1 MQTRAQPDPDAP
13 HPQERSVLAWMCLL
27 IGVNQLG
34 FGAVIPVLPLYAQ
47 SFGVSQAAIGA
58 TVAVYGIAR
67 LFTAM
72 PAGRIADL
80 FGRRNALLIG
90 GLVSAAGNLWC
101 AFAGT
106 YTELVIARFVAGAGA
121 GLTLTAGM
129 IVLADITTIAR
140 RGRIMAIYQGVFLF
154 SVGIGPFPGGYLA
167 EQYGLDVPFLV
178 YGIASLG
185 AAAVGWFGVAETRPA
200 SATATEEAGAPAVP
214 WLAQL
219 RGMLSSVG
227 FRLVAAVSF
236 TGAVARTGALFAIV
250 PIVGATRLDLSATQI
265 GMSMAL
271 GSLAGV
277 LVTYP
282 AGMMVDYFGRKAV
295 IVPTTIA
302 SGLSFLVYG
311 LAPSFPWFVTASVVW
326 GVASAMSGAAPAAY
340 AADVAPKAHAATGMS
355 TYRTLSDA
363 GYVAGPIALG
373 LVADTAGLEAAVFTA
388 SALLVG
394 VALVFAIGA
403 PETHAGRRANR
414 A

>member
-1 MQTRAQPDPDAP
+1 MQIRAQPDPAAP

-58 TVAVYGIAR
+58 TVAVYGVAR

-185 AAAVGWFGVAETRPA
+185 AAEVGWFGVAETRPA
-200 SATATEEAGAPAVP
+200 SAQTCDAV
-214 WLAQL
+214 
-219 RGMLSSVG
+219 
-227 FRLVAAVSF
+227 
-236 TGAVARTGALFAIV
+236 
-250 PIVGATRLDLSATQI
+250 
-265 GMSMAL
+265 
-271 GSLAGV
+271 
-277 LVTYP
+277 
-282 AGMMVDYFGRKAV
+282 
-295 IVPTTIA
+295 
-302 SGLSFLVYG
+302 
-311 LAPSFPWFVTASVVW
+311 
-326 GVASAMSGAAPAAY
+326 
-340 AADVAPKAHAATGMS
+340 H
-355 TYRTLSDA
+355 
-363 GYVAGPIALG
+363 
-373 LVADTAGLEAAVFTA
+373 
-388 SALLVG
+388 
-394 VALVFAIGA
+394 
-403 PETHAGRRANR
+403 
-414 A
+414 